1 VIATSG
7 FEPVPEGNSKQ
18 FCRISM
24 SKLSDLITDGRAEIA
39 AASVNRPL
47 IIAEVGVNH
56 ESCMKTAMRLIDEAA
71 EGGADAVKFQTYKA
85 EKLASR
91 DSPAYWDTTLEQSDS
106 QFKLFKRY
114 DSFEI
119 KDYEKLKLR
128 CDEVGVE
135 FLSTP
140 FDDDSVDFLADMMDV
155 FKVSSS
161 DITNK
166 PLIERIC
173 RKGKPIIL
181 STGAAEISEID
192 EAVGWIDRFEVPVA
206 LMHCVLSYPTLDSDA
221 NLGMIRGLQNK
232 FPRRVIGYSDHT
244 MPRDMKTLEV
254 AALLGAEVIE
264 KHFTHDKTLP
274 GNDHYHAMD
283 KEDLLSLHQRFDRLL
298 DLFGESEKCV
308 LEVERAARQH
318 ARRSLVATRPI
329 RAGSVISA
337 ADLTYKRPGAGI
349 SPKLIDDVIGR
360 TVRIDI
366 DEDERLVWEKLC

>member
-1 VIATSG
+1 
-7 FEPVPEGNSKQ
+7 
-18 FCRISM
+18 M

-128 CDEVGVE
+128 CDEVGVD

-140 FDDDSVDFLADMMDV
+140 FDEDSVEFLSDMMDV

-192 EAVGWIDRFEVPVA
+192 EAVGWIDRFEVPAA
-206 LMHCVLSYPTLDSDA
+206 LMHCVLSYPTPDSDA

-298 DLFGESEKCV
+298 DLFGQSEKCV

-329 RAGSVISA
+329 REGSVISA
-337 ADLTYKRPGAGI
+337 ADLTWKRPGAGI
-349 SPKLIDDVIGR
+349 SPKLIDDVIGK